1 MARGKRALS
10 YSSQPEAKKQKVEA
24 NGGEELLPL

>member
-1 MARGKRALS
+1 MGRTKRALS
-10 YSSQPEAKKQKVEA
+10 YSSQPDAKKQKVE